1 MSDRKRKAS
10 SSEEPV
16 CVLCGRAGGDPD
28 IFGRTIGDGSVCTH
42 EFCLTFAH
50 IALEERPPG
59 EESVAFDHAVLTHRV
74 KQANQK
80 QCCVCG
86 ERGAAITCAESG
98 CERSFHLPCA
108 ADGECITQYFGE
120 HRSFCWEHRPRQAAV
135 AAPAE
140 DTSCVI
146 CQETVGDCPSYHTLV
161 CPACTHTCFHR
172 ACIQQHALNAGT
184 VCFRCPA
191 CRDSTVFCTEMS
203 TMGIQIPARRPLW
216 EDNRMYTSLLER
228 HRRCDARKCLYPRG
242 RRQADLRGPWQ
253 LILCSSCAAVGTHR
267 RCSCLSNTTTT
278 WECDSCAGLGTASST
293 IAQLAALSAASQ
305 QGLGTS
311 HSRQE
316 PEDSCSGPTIQPA
329 SGPSHT
335 SQLLELSSQNS
346 ESGQTEHGTTRSH
359 FPDPQDASEL
369 HQAHCG
375 SRCAAA
381 PSAESSSHPSTRRGT
396 SGSSRA
402 DTAPARRRHP
412 RQRGTSRTRSR
423 SPLQGPAPRSHS
435 RTRRPQ
441 GSRRT
446 AAPAAQNSTHSTSRA
461 ATQRTS
467 RASLPS
473 HTGERP
479 RQPGEARMQRRS
491 SVAHRAPR
499 VSSRP

>member
-1 MSDRKRKAS
+1 MCCARHSLPWLTWS
-10 SSEEPV
+10 SRPQP
-16 CVLCGRAGGDPD
+16 LC
-28 IFGRTIGDGSVCTH
+28 F
-42 EFCLTFAH
+42 
-50 IALEERPPG
+50 
-59 EESVAFDHAVLTHRV
+59 
-74 KQANQK
+74 
-80 QCCVCG
+80 
-86 ERGAAITCAESG
+86 
-98 CERSFHLPCA
+98 
-108 ADGECITQYFGE
+108 
-120 HRSFCWEHRPRQAAV
+120 PR
-135 AAPAE
+135 
-140 DTSCVI
+140 
-146 CQETVGDCPSYHTLV
+146 
-161 CPACTHTCFHR
+161 
-172 ACIQQHALNAGT
+172 
-184 VCFRCPA
+184 
-191 CRDSTVFCTEMS
+191 
-203 TMGIQIPARRPLW
+203 
-216 EDNRMYTSLLER
+216 
-228 HRRCDARKCLYPRG
+228 
-242 RRQADLRGPWQ
+242 PWQ

-278 WECDSCAGLGTASST
+278 WECDSCAGLGTGKRQSAACRCAGARQGLPASARGSFQRVSLPQEGWQPVPTRGYRFILLTFPPPLTASST

-311 HSRQE
+311 HSCQE
-316 PEDSCSGPTIQPA
+316 PEDSCSGPIIQPA
-329 SGPSHT
+329 SGPSHS

-359 FPDPQDASEL
+359 FADHQDASEL

-402 DTAPARRRHP
+402 ARAPARRRHP

-479 RQPGEARMQRRS
+479 RQPGEARMRSRS
-491 SVAHRAPR
+491 SVAHRAPH

>member
-161 CPACTHTCFHR
+161 CPACTHTWFHR
-172 ACIQQHALNAGT
+172 ACIQKTAMGRQPHVHITAGEAQALRRQEVPLPPRQTAGRSKGVSYHSSSLPRLRRGSQPPHRLGEQGLST
-184 VCFRCPA
+184 RDVLCPA
-191 CRDSTVFCTEMS
+191 L
-203 TMGIQIPARRPLW
+203 PAL
-216 EDNRMYTSLLER
+216 
-228 HRRCDARKCLYPRG
+228 
-242 RRQADLRGPWQ
+242 
-253 LILCSSCAAVGTHR
+253 
-267 RCSCLSNTTTT
+267 
-278 WECDSCAGLGTASST
+278 
-293 IAQLAALSAASQ
+293 
-305 QGLGTS
+305 
-311 HSRQE
+311 
-316 PEDSCSGPTIQPA
+316 
-329 SGPSHT
+329 
-335 SQLLELSSQNS
+335 
-346 ESGQTEHGTTRSH
+346 
-359 FPDPQDASEL
+359 
-369 HQAHCG
+369 
-375 SRCAAA
+375 
-381 PSAESSSHPSTRRGT
+381 
-396 SGSSRA
+396 
-402 DTAPARRRHP
+402 
-412 RQRGTSRTRSR
+412 
-423 SPLQGPAPRSHS
+423 
-435 RTRRPQ
+435 
-441 GSRRT
+441 
-446 AAPAAQNSTHSTSRA
+446 
-461 ATQRTS
+461 TQ
-467 RASLPS
+467 
-473 HTGERP
+473 
-479 RQPGEARMQRRS
+479 
-491 SVAHRAPR
+491 
-499 VSSRP
+499 SSRPQPLCFP

>member
-10 SSEEPV
+10 SPEEPV

-42 EFCLTFAH
+42 EFCLIFAH
-50 IALEERPPG
+50 IAFEERPPG
-59 EESVAFDHAVLTHRV
+59 EESMAFDHAVLAHRV

-161 CPACTHTCFHR
+161 CPACTHTWFHR

-329 SGPSHT
+329 SGPSHS
-335 SQLLELSSQNS
+335 SQLPELSCQTSVL
-346 ESGQTEHGTTRSH
+346 GTEHGTTCSA
-359 FPDPQDASEL
+359 FPDPQDAPEQC
-369 HQAHCG
+369 QARCG
-375 SRCAAA
+375 SRHT
-381 PSAESSSHPSTRRGT
+381 PTPGTGSSSRPSTTQGT
-396 SGSSRA
+396 LGSSRA
-402 DTAPARRRHP
+402 ATAPARRRRP

-441 GSRRT
+441 GCRRT
-446 AAPAAQNSTHSTSRA
+446 AAPAPQNSTHSTSRA
-461 ATQRTS
+461 ATQRTL

-491 SVAHRAPR
+491 SVAHRAPH
-499 VSSRP
+499 VSSQP

>member
-1 MSDRKRKAS
+1 
-10 SSEEPV
+10 
-16 CVLCGRAGGDPD
+16 
-28 IFGRTIGDGSVCTH
+28 
-42 EFCLTFAH
+42 
-50 IALEERPPG
+50 
-59 EESVAFDHAVLTHRV
+59 
-74 KQANQK
+74 
-80 QCCVCG
+80 
-86 ERGAAITCAESG
+86 
-98 CERSFHLPCA
+98 
-108 ADGECITQYFGE
+108 
-120 HRSFCWEHRPRQAAV
+120 
-135 AAPAE
+135 
-140 DTSCVI
+140 
-146 CQETVGDCPSYHTLV
+146 
-161 CPACTHTCFHR
+161 
-172 ACIQQHALNAGT
+172 
-184 VCFRCPA
+184 
-191 CRDSTVFCTEMS
+191 MS

-278 WECDSCAGLGTASST
+278 WECDSCAGLGTGKRQSAACRCAGARQGLPASARGSFQRVSLPQEGWQPVPTRGYRFLLLTFPPPLTASST

-305 QGLGTS
+305 DGLGTS

-329 SGPSHT
+329 LGPSHS
-335 SQLLELSSQNS
+335 SQLPELSCQTSVL
-346 ESGQTEHGTTRSH
+346 GTEHGTTCSA
-359 FPDPQDASEL
+359 FPDHQDAPEQC
-369 HQAHCG
+369 QARCG
-375 SRCAAA
+375 SRHTPT
-381 PSAESSSHPSTRRGT
+381 PSTASSSRPSTTQGT

-402 DTAPARRRHP
+402 DTAAARRRRP
-412 RQRGTSRTRSR
+412 RQQGTSRTRSR

-446 AAPAAQNSTHSTSRA
+446 AAPAAQNSTPSTSRA
-461 ATQRTS
+461 ATQRTL

-479 RQPGEARMQRRS
+479 RQPGEARMRSRS
-491 SVAHRAPR
+491 SVAHRAPH